1 MVTIGFNETDY
12 TVAEGDD
19 VTVCVSLMNGM
30 LAADRTVVVTLATD
44 DIINSGGLTREYN

>member
-1 MVTIGFNETDY
+1 MVTIGFNEADY

-19 VTVCVSLMNGM
+19 VTVCVSLMSGM

-44 DIINSGGLTREYN
+44 DIIGSGGSPREYN